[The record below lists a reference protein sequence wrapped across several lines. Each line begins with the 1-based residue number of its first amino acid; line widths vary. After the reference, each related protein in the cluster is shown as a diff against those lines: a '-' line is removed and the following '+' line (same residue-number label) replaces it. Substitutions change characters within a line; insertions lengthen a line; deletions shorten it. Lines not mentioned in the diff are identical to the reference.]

1 MKRNI
6 HMLLTPACT
15 EAACTAVV
23 SVAISSAE
31 RFITALRFYFF
42 GYYFNGFAFSRA
54 TICED
59 RPL

>member
-1 MKRNI
+1 MKRSI
-6 HMLLTPACT
+6 HMLLTPTCPETAC
-15 EAACTAVV
+15 AAVV

-42 GYYFNGFAFSRA
+42 GYYFNGLAFLPA
-54 TICED
+54 AICED